1 MKRLEEI
8 SPIDGRYY
16 KYTES
21 LKEYF
26 SEYAYLKYRFNIEI
40 DWLEE
45 VNKIINIVDNKKI
58 QKQLLTI
65 KNNFSLTGAKK
76 IKEIENKTNHD
87 VKAIEYYIRKVLKD
101 KNLDELEYL
110 VHFGLTS
117 EDVNNLAISKMLK
130 DFLENTYF
138 S

>member
-45 VNKIINIVDNKKI
+45 LNKIINIVENQKL
-58 QKQLLTI
+58 QKQLITI
-65 KNNFSLTGAKK
+65 KNIILN
-76 IKEIENKTNHD
+76 
-87 VKAIEYYIRKVLKD
+87 LK
-101 KNLDELEYL
+101 
-110 VHFGLTS
+110 G
-117 EDVNNLAISKMLK
+117 
-130 DFLENTYF
+130 
-138 S
+138 

>member
-45 VNKIINIVDNKKI
+45 LNKIINIVEHKKS
-58 QKQLLTI
+58 QKQLP
-65 KNNFSLTGAKK
+65 
-76 IKEIENKTNHD
+76 
-87 VKAIEYYIRKVLKD
+87 RKQFLNTRPSISQVLA
-101 KNLDELEYL
+101 Y
-110 VHFGLTS
+110 S
-117 EDVNNLAISKMLK
+117 
-130 DFLENTYF
+130 
-138 S
+138 

>member
-1 MKRLEEI
+1 MKRIEEI

-45 VNKIINIVDNKKI
+45 LNRIINIVEQKKL
-58 QKQLLTI
+58 QKQMLTI
-65 KNNFSLTGAKK
+65 KKDFSLKGAEK
-76 IKEIENKTNHD
+76 IKEFENKT
-87 VKAIEYYIRKVLKD
+87 Y
-101 KNLDELEYL
+101 
-110 VHFGLTS
+110 
-117 EDVNNLAISKMLK
+117 NNKK
-130 DFLENTYF
+130 
-138 S
+138 